1 MAHLTLLRRPLAQLV
16 LAAGTFLALLPA
28 PMAQAAKITLHLRV
42 ENTDRT
48 ATIYKRDPL
57 KRQRRSV
64 IIVLHGSNGN
74 VGKVHHSL
82 DIDRYVGDSGVALV
96 YPQAIRGKWSLTNDS
111 DVEFVHDLT
120 QRLIRN
126 GTAKPNHIF
135 IAGVSTGG
143 MLALRLAC
151 QYPQSYVG
159 AAAVLANLPT
169 GATCKPKH
177 AIPLMLVNATND
189 AEVPYKGGQTK
200 KLDYEGS
207 VLSTEETLAR
217 FATANGCTGP
227 MVAHLGPIGKSK
239 LRASFETYK
248 SCKAPLQLIKI
259 INGTHVIPGRHI
271 GRRGKLA
278 NGAGSGVMA
287 AHRIFSFSQRLR

>member
-1 MAHLTLLRRPLAQLV
+1 MR
-16 LAAGTFLALLPA
+16 
-28 PMAQAAKITLHLRV
+28 I
-42 ENTDRT
+42 ENADRT

-64 IIVLHGSNGN
+64 IIVLHGNAGN

-82 DIDRYVGDSGVALV
+82 DIDRYVGDSGVTLV
-96 YPQAIRGKWSLTNDS
+96 YPQAIRGKWSLTNDT

-120 QRLIRN
+120 ERLIRN

-169 GATCKPKH
+169 AAGATCKPKH
-177 AIPLMLVNATND
+177 SIPLMLVNATND
-189 AEVPYKGGQTK
+189 AEVPYKGGPTK
-200 KLDYEGS
+200 KLDYVGS
-207 VLSTEETLAR
+207 VLSTEETLAP
-217 FATANGCTGP
+217 FAAANGCTGP
-227 MVAHLGPIGKSK
+227 MVARLGPIGKSK

-248 SCKAPLQLIKI
+248 SCKVPVQLIKI